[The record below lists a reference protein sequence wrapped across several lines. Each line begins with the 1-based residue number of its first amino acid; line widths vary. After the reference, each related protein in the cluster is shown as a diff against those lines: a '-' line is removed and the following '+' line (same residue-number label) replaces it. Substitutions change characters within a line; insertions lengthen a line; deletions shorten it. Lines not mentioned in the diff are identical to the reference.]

1 MEGVTTMKKDLIKR
15 LYSYSMFDGHL
26 AFFGNSVNAALVV
39 NMLEENQDYIEQ
51 VIKSVEEIPL
61 SYQLTKPKI
70 YTKDGFNR
78 KQQLRLQ
85 TRNHPVFTKIRER
98 IYINTHKTFDPHMAT
113 MFDEEM
119 LAIAFM
125 ADGSCYLDKRWE
137 NAKPSFRLH
146 LNSWTYG
153 DLMLFK
159 KCCKDSF
166 ELEINTR
173 KKGNRY
179 DLAVPTN
186 YSKLFVEIVEPY
198 ILPSF
203 QYKLEQ

>member
-1 MEGVTTMKKDLIKR
+1 MKKDLIKR

-61 SYQLTKPKI
+61 SYQLTEPKI

-85 TRNHPVFTKIRER
+85 TKNHPVFTKIRER
-98 IYINTHKTFDPHMAT
+98 IYINTHKTFDPHMAA

-146 LNSWTYG
+146 LNNWTYG

>member
-98 IYINTHKTFDPHMAT
+98 IYINTHKTFDPHMAA

>member
-98 IYINTHKTFDPHMAT
+98 IYINTHKTFDPHMAA

-198 ILPSF
+198 VLPSF
-203 QYKLEQ
+203 QYKLGQ

>member
-98 IYINTHKTFDPHMAT
+98 IYINTHKTFDPHMAA

-137 NAKPSFRLH
+137 NAKPNFRLH